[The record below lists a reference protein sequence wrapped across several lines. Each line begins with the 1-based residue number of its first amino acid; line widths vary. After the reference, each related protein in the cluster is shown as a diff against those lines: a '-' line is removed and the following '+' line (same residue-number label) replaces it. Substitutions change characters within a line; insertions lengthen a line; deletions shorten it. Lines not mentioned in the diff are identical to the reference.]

1 MNVTY
6 RAIHAAGWITASLGV
21 LLATLLLSGPQAFA
35 DSPRWV
41 APIGTGQ
48 IPTVIEPFDPPPQR
62 WQAGHRGVDLAANEG
77 DQVRAAGAGTISYVG
92 LVAGRGVV
100 TVSHGE
106 LRTTYEPV
114 ETSLATGTG
123 ISPGQ
128 VLGFIGTGGHCSQR
142 CLHWGLLRGED
153 YLDPMML
160 LQWEPPVLKSLTART
175 DQLTA
180 RTDQLAARSVGHAAA
195 PVPPDGVTAAAGAAA
210 GAVAIG
216 GSAIGLRRL
225 RGRGR

>member
-1 MNVTY
+1 MNVPY
-6 RAIHAAGWITASLGV
+6 RATHAAGWITASLGV
-21 LLATLLLSGPQAFA
+21 LLATLLLSATQAFA

-41 APIGTGQ
+41 APIGTSQ
-48 IPTVIEPFDPPPQR
+48 IPAVIEPFDPPPQR

-175 DQLTA
+175 DQL
-180 RTDQLAARSVGHAAA
+180 AARSVGHAAA

-210 GAVAIG
+210 SAVAIG

-225 RGRGR
+225 RGRRR